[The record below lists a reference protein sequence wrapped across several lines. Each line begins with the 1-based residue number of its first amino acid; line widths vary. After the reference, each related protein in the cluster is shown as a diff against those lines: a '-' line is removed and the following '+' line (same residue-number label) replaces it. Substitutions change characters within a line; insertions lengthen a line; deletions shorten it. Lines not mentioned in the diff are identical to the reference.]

1 MITVKHS
8 GSFKRTEKFLK
19 KMSRSDFR
27 AALEAYGEAGVQA
40 LAEAT
45 PKDSGETAASWSY
58 EIRPVENGVEIYW
71 KNSNVN
77 DGVNVAILIQYGH
90 GTRQGAYV
98 EGIDYINPAIQPVID
113 KLSKAIWEEV
123 TTA

>member
-58 EIRPVENGVEIYW
+58 EIRPVENGVKIYW
-71 KNSNVN
+71 KNSNAN

>member
-58 EIRPVENGVEIYW
+58 EIRPVENGVKIYW

-98 EGIDYINPAIQPVID
+98 EGIDFINPAIQPVID

>member
-58 EIRPVENGVEIYW
+58 EIRPVENGVKIYW